1 MMSDYFFAAG
11 EYLFKVGD
19 YLFNLKDYLI
29 AVGPYFLG
37 ALAIAFTLA
46 TVSLWW
52 NKSPFLKVIALAAIA
67 CMIWLIFTGVESAN
81 KRLDMLA
88 QDANG
93 LISRLIQET
102 NKRTEHLIKE
112 TNARIRYLLDT
123 LRSQPK
129 PITFKELQGMLPEGH
144 PGHLVL
150 YGEVERNSGIF
161 LLLRS
166 PGISEPRYY
175 LLVIDEKLQEEFRKA
190 EYDAKQK
197 RTQLLL
203 GGKQKSGHGKGTAG
217 QGSGV
222 RKDGLEGKEGSAGQ
236 GTQKSGDGIG
246 VFHPAPVTED
256 SSPKPE

>member
-1 MMSDYFFAAG
+1 MSDYFFAAG
-11 EYLFKVGD
+11 GYLFKVGD

-37 ALAIAFTLA
+37 ALAIAFALA

-52 NKSPFLKVIALAAIA
+52 SRLPLLKIAALVMLA
-67 CMIWLIFTGVESAN
+67 CMTWLVYTGIESAN
-81 KRLDMLA
+81 ARLDKLT

-93 LISRLIQET
+93 QISRLTKET
-102 NKRTEHLIKE
+102 NGRVEHLIKE
-112 TNARIRYLLDT
+112 TNVRIRHLLDT

-129 PITFKELQGMLPEGH
+129 PITFKELQDMLPEGH

-150 YGEVERNSGIF
+150 YGEAKGDSVIY

-166 PGISEPRYY
+166 PGILEPRYY
-175 LLVIDEKLQEEFRKA
+175 LLVVDEKLQEEFRKA

-203 GGKQKSGHGKGTAG
+203 GGKH
-217 QGSGV
+217 

-236 GTQKSGDGIG
+236 GTQKSKGGPS

-256 SSPKPE
+256 SRPKPE